1 MTSGMDCAET
11 WSAQVGE
18 KSLKV
23 HLKKKKKKAQMKVL
37 RGHMVDK

>member
-18 KSLKV
+18 VSKFENIFFFLN
-23 HLKKKKKKAQMKVL
+23 KAQIKVL
-37 RGHMVDK
+37 SGHMVD